1 MEILSKGMESVS
13 FSLYRSQTLA
23 ESIAF
28 GVAGASGSQD
38 PSVGLTWWM
47 IVLSVIV
54 VVAVIVLA
62 VFLFTRMLN
71 SRFVREQQLDAE
83 NIILVAKQR
92 AQQIETEAMDKAL
105 KTINEGEEEL
115 QKRRNEVSRE
125 SDRVQKRRNE
135 LETRVEKIEQRE
147 SALSKRQ
154 SNLDKR
160 SNEID
165 KMADRKSVV

>member
-28 GVAGASGSQD
+28 GGAGAPGSQD

-83 NIILVAKQR
+83 NIIKFV
-92 AQQIETEAMDKAL
+92 
-105 KTINEGEEEL
+105 
-115 QKRRNEVSRE
+115 
-125 SDRVQKRRNE
+125 
-135 LETRVEKIEQRE
+135 
-147 SALSKRQ
+147 
-154 SNLDKR
+154 
-160 SNEID
+160 
-165 KMADRKSVV
+165 DRKSVV

>member
-1 MEILSKGMESVS
+1 
-13 FSLYRSQTLA
+13 
-23 ESIAF
+23 
-28 GVAGASGSQD
+28 
-38 PSVGLTWWM
+38 
-47 IVLSVIV
+47 
-54 VVAVIVLA
+54 
-62 VFLFTRMLN
+62 MLN

-125 SDRVQKRRNE
+125 SDRVQKRCNE

-165 KMADRKSVV
+165 KMASKQLDELQRVASMTYDGDAV